1 MKQITKDSDLL
12 DTTRDCF
19 YFVTKFFEPIKASA
33 NHVYHSALE
42 LCPASSIVRKLYYH
56 SRHHVIRLPRVL
68 AGAPNSWDPI
78 VSISNKDYGDAFC
91 AWSPCG
97 QFVAVQT
104 HSVVEIRNQLTFEL
118 LTVLQPAEA
127 TRLLVGALAYS
138 PDGRSLAC
146 ASDIGTLIWDIQT
159 GGVARVIEREEQ
171 ITSLVWSSDGRLC
184 ATSFGNEAWHVHTD
198 DFALSRRLPVE
209 GLEKWFFVDIQ
220 AHEGSFF
227 VTMAR
232 PEAALKPRFDESLID
247 IFEVG
252 RTVNKVHSLRIT
264 MGWKPGYRITFSP
277 TTRRISVTDRGS
289 LRILDCQG
297 QALELLSHGAGFS
310 YTSFSSDASLFAAS
324 KEGGVY
330 LWKYTYHRYS
340 LLREFWCR
348 GSASFLQFSPTQFPA
363 VVLARYGNVLQVW
376 RLDDVPLAPPPPRHQ
391 YATLSRPGDYLAT
404 AYKFETTI
412 TIVNLHSPT
421 ISQSVDTGVEIEGLA
436 LTGNILLAVGSDK
449 AVAWMFLEEGRVG
462 SAFGSGRA
470 GHAESIWT
478 TPLPQWGSD
487 LWTFSVEGQLGVF
500 RLDEDALVIYHT
512 ETGEVVQPIY
522 EATRWKCGPRNSQ
535 STHALGGGQDYL
547 CCNNPSLFKM
557 PPEGGWQPSQST
569 LQEAWLKDPEGRHR
583 LWLPVEWREGLRF
596 EKWSHNFTTL
606 FASFKGSPVI
616 IKF

>member
-1 MKQITKDSDLL
+1 MKQIAKDSDLL

-209 GLEKWFFVDIQ
+209 GLEEWFFVDIQ

-232 PEAALKPRFDESLID
+232 PKAAPVWFEKSLID

-252 RTVNKVHSLRIT
+252 RTVTKVHSLGVAMR
-264 MGWKPGYRITFSP
+264 WKPCDRIIFSP
-277 TTRRISVTDRGS
+277 TTRRISVTDCYS
-289 LRILDCQG
+289 LCILDCRN
-297 QALELLSHGAGFS
+297 QALELLSHDANFS
-310 YTSFSSDASLFAAS
+310 STSFSSDGCLFAAS
-324 KEGGVY
+324 KEGGAY
-330 LWKYTYHRYS
+330 LWKYIDCRYA
-340 LLREFWCR
+340 LLRKLWCR
-348 GSASFLQFSPTQFPA
+348 GCASFLQFSPTPSPA
-363 VVLARYGNVLQVW
+363 AILARYGNVLQMW
-376 RLDDVPLAPPPPRHQ
+376 RLEDVPFAPPPPCQQ
-391 YATLSRPGDYLAT
+391 YAALSRPGNHIVT
-404 AYKFETTI
+404 AYKLETTL

-421 ISQSVDTGVEIEGLA
+421 ISQFVDTGVEIEGLA
-436 LTGNILLAVGSDK
+436 LTGNILLAVGSGR
-449 AVAWMFLEEGRVG
+449 AVAWMFLEGGPVG
-462 SAFGSGRA
+462 STFGSERA
-470 GHAESIWT
+470 GRAESIWT
-478 TPLPQWGSD
+478 RILPQRGSD
-487 LWTFSVEGQLGVF
+487 LWTFSVEGQLGVL

-512 ETGEVVQPIY
+512 ETGEVVKPIY

-535 STHALGGGQDYL
+535 SAHALGGGQDYL
-547 CCNNPSLFKM
+547 CCNNPSLFNM

-583 LWLPVEWREGLRF
+583 LWVPVEWRESLRF

-616 IKF
+616 IRF